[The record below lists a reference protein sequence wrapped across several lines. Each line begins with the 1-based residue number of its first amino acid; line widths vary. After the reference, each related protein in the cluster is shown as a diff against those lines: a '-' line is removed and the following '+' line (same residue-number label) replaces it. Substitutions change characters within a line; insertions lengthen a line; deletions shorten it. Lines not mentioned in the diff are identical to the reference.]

1 MVRAGLEESRQ
12 TVFKQGVRVEQRV
25 SVALSA
31 SSDENRLRGGCE
43 DETIADSREGERE
56 HRLR

>member
-1 MVRAGLEESRQ
+1 MVRAGLEE

-31 SSDENRLRGGCE
+31 SSDENCLRGGSE